1 MHATG
6 GLKLWPIEL
15 YTSKGRAK
23 VAHVNEAVF
32 EKSEVSGVALTYS
45 RDTNLGTVKAIL
57 ARRDTEWSD
66 NLDLDGGPFPIA
78 NTSRYTDYT
87 SETFELQLTGE
98 RGNLNYVIGY
108 YALKDD
114 AYTSNPQSFFGGGT
128 SIVQNYSG
136 SGDSTAVLS
145 PLPE

>member
-1 MHATG
+1 M
-6 GLKLWPIEL
+6 
-15 YTSKGRAK
+15 
-23 VAHVNEAVF
+23 
-32 EKSEVSGVALTYS
+32 TYS

-98 RGNLNYVIGY
+98 RGNLNYVLGY

-114 AYTSNPQSFFGGGT
+114 AYTSNPQLFL
-128 SIVQNYSG
+128 
-136 SGDSTAVLS
+136 AVALT
-145 PLPE
+145 LCKIILEVEIAQLFMLNLILL